1 MKLNSNSSRPPLMKR
16 SNSLAK
22 NNHIL
27 TQEYANFQISA
38 QNQNLNT
45 SNFHN
50 QQNSRPITS
59 QSNTGAGVG
68 LHKTN
73 RSFLQE
79 KALIQQQFNYMSG
92 SQKELLMLA
101 NQPFDSK
108 NQTLTQP
115 QNNSFYQFNNGLS
128 LPSEKFVKQRDL
140 NLIRPKSVEQQARI
154 RILQKKQLIDQQY
167 QAQNEKTLMLEN
179 QNATNSVG
187 LNNNIPRRNSYLN
200 SGSQN
205 DQNSI
210 NSQSANKTQQQSSI
224 EKTKALYYQQP
235 QMEIAQN
242 QISLNNSKNKA
253 KELAIP
259 DYRLQTSSSQ
269 ALPRVKTEKQ
279 HSSIE
284 EPSII
289 NQQQRQLAPLK
300 SSNEYEFFFDK
311 YLDETGGIGDS
322 KLSHS
327 SINQQITP
335 KPPRDTDLL
344 QIQAKPAVIQE
355 QQTNIY
361 QEDTQRSQSLI
372 QFQIENNELAQVKMQ
387 NMNKYQEILLELA
400 MLKDE
405 TAKELEELEEEVQQN
420 NPYEEIGL
428 SNQKIQ
434 EYQWDVRRSD
444 SKSGHKQEKI
454 QMLAINNVSEK
465 QIKAQQNL
473 NQKRITQYEKKTIE
487 QHFKKEYLPRSTQQS
502 AFKDSSS
509 QSSVAIIPPEIDE
522 VASKISTYHNLKN
535 KIQKSLITQQQQLQ
549 QQEFEE
555 KQKKLKQ
562 QTSKVKN
569 DLLKKT
575 EQVKMQKLK
584 QKIKEEEDSLKN
596 QIKKKEALQRQL
608 MRRKIEEQEKVSKA
622 HNRPRMI
629 KHFIEENKRQVGDIT
644 EKAKLLGITNGNN
657 LYDDNIS
664 QTDSLLQAQDEATN
678 IEIMRLQNDIQGSKH
693 ILKQQEQLML
703 DQVYQD
709 MLSEKYQTYQEAQ
722 NFLNYYGYDN
732 GDSEQNSSQQNSSV
746 NILNVSDQ
754 KLNTNAKFQSQI
766 AQSDLMMPLDQ
777 IDEAQKQT
785 LAEIQFYAN
794 EQDILAQK
802 LKEQEKML
810 QIVMRDIQEREKFI
824 GYVYG
829 DRLNHQRDQV
839 NQSGIAG
846 KQGMS
851 DLSGMI
857 IEEEGQEEYCQ
868 QMNPTSQT
876 HQNLNFMEDHQIY
889 NEQTS
894 IIGFPQNDVAFQLE
908 EQSYTQTTNQQT
920 SHKIIEQENQLMETS
935 QIQSQD
941 DFSICDQFQ

>member
-167 QAQNEKTLMLEN
+167 QAQNDKIL
-179 QNATNSVG
+179 
-187 LNNNIPRRNSYLN
+187 I
-200 SGSQN
+200 GSQN

-210 NSQSANKTQQQSSI
+210 NSQRANKRQQQSSI
-224 EKTKALYYQQP
+224 EKTRALQQQNDNKLPQIKEMKQNSQNRYQQQP
-235 QMEIAQN
+235 QIETAQN
-242 QISLNNSKNKA
+242 QVSLNNSKNKA
-253 KELAIP
+253 KELPIP

-289 NQQQRQLAPLK
+289 NLQQRQLAPLK

-322 KLSHS
+322 KSSHS
-327 SINQQITP
+327 SIHQQITP
-335 KPPRDTDLL
+335 KPPRDTVLL
-344 QIQAKPAVIQE
+344 QIQAKPVVVIKE
-355 QQTNIY
+355 KQQDIY
-361 QEDTQRSQSLI
+361 YEDTQRSQSLQ
-372 QFQIENNELAQVKMQ
+372 QFQIENNELAQVKLQ
-387 NMNKYQEILLELA
+387 NMNKYQEILQELA

-428 SNQKIQ
+428 SNQKVQ

-444 SKSGHKQEKI
+444 SKSGHKQEK